1 MLHREGLPPR
11 LALYSALHI
20 CTSLL
25 LPRTAS
31 IDPLTPVQ
39 EEEEE
44 VKREN
49 MWAFE

>member
-1 MLHREGLPPR
+1 MLPREGLKR
-11 LALYSALHI
+11 LALYSAH
-20 CTSLL
+20 CTALL
-25 LPRTAS
+25 LPRTAF
-31 IDPLTPVQ
+31 IYPLTPVQ